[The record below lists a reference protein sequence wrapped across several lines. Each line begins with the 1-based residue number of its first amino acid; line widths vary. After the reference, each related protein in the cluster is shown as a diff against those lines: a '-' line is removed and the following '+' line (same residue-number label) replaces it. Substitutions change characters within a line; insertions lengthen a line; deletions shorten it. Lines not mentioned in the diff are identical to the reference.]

1 MLVFKMGVK
10 KISDLFKGTPINLDQ
25 LRQKKL
31 AVDAYNII
39 YQFLASIR
47 GYDGSLLSDV
57 EGTVTSHLSGLL
69 YRNARLLEKGIQLV
83 YVFDGK
89 PSKLKREEIKRRAEV
104 KRKARVELEEALE
117 RGDLVRARTVAQRT
131 SVLTKPMVEDGK
143 ELLSLMGIPIVLAPH
158 EGESQAAY
166 LVQQKKV
173 WGVASQDYDSLLFGS
188 PVLVRNLTLS
198 GRRRLPRSN
207 RYVTVNVE
215 VFHQHELLKS
225 LELTK
230 EQLVDM
236 SILIGT
242 DFNPDGVK
250 GVGPKTA
257 YKLIKKHEN
266 LESVIEAEESIEID
280 EDFDAIREIFLNP
293 VINNDYTLKFNPIDV
308 DGVIKFLCE
317 ERGFSKDR
325 VVSTLEKAKKGQ
337 ETALKQKSLDA
348 FFG

>member
-1 MLVFKMGVK
+1 MGVK
-10 KISDLFKGTPINLDQ
+10 NIKELFQGTPIEIDQ

-47 GYDGSLLSDV
+47 GYDGSLLSDS
-57 EGTVTSHLSGLL
+57 EGTVTSHLTGLL
-69 YRNARLLEKGIQLV
+69 YRNTRLLEKGVKLI

-89 PSKLKREEIKRRAEV
+89 PSELKREEIKRRAEV
-104 KRKARVELEEALE
+104 KTKAREELEEALE
-117 RGDLVRARTVAQRT
+117 RGDMERARTVAQRT
-131 SVLTKPMVEDGK
+131 SKLTQPMIDDSK
-143 ELLSLMGIPIVLAPH
+143 KLLKLLGIPVVEAPQ

-188 PVLVRNLTLS
+188 PTLIRNLTLS
-198 GRRRLPRSN
+198 GRRKLPRSN
-207 RYVTVNVE
+207 RYITVEIE
-215 VFHQHELLKS
+215 VYHQHELLHS
-225 LELTK
+225 LDITR
-230 EQLVDM
+230 EQLIDM

-257 YKLIKKHEN
+257 YKLIKEHGN
-266 LESVIEAEESIEID
+266 LETVLKK
-280 EDFDAIREIFLNP
+280 EDKIIVDVDYEAIRGIFLKP
-293 VINNDYTLKFNPIDV
+293 VVSDDYELNFEPIDV
-308 DGVIKFLCE
+308 EGVVEFLCD
-317 ERGFSKDR
+317 ERNFSKDR
-325 VVSTLEKAKKGQ
+325 VYGTLLKAKKGQ
-337 ETALKQKSLDA
+337 ETALKQKSLDS

>member
-1 MLVFKMGVK
+1 MGVK

-31 AVDAYNII
+31 AVDAYNIL

-47 GYDGSLLSDV
+47 GADGSLLSDA
-57 EGTVTSHLSGLL
+57 EGTITSHLTGLL

-89 PSKLKREEIKRRAEV
+89 PSKLKREEIRRRAEV
-104 KRKARVELEEALE
+104 KKKAREELEEALE
-117 RGDLVRARTVAQRT
+117 RGDLARARVVAQRT
-131 SVLTKPMVEDGK
+131 SKLTPSMVDDGK
-143 ELLSLMGIPIVLAPH
+143 KLLSLMGIPVVEAPH

-166 LVQQKKV
+166 MVQQKKV

-198 GRRRLPRSN
+198 GRRRLPRSS

-215 VFHQHELLKS
+215 VFHQNELLQT
-225 LELTK
+225 LGLTK
-230 EQLVDM
+230 EQMVDM

-257 YKLIKKHEN
+257 YKYIQQYGSLEKVIAGE
-266 LESVIEAEESIEID
+266 ESVVID
-280 EDFDAIREIFLNP
+280 EDIDAIREIFLSP
-293 VINNDYTLKFNPIDV
+293 VVNNDYELKFKPIDI
-308 DGVIKFLCE
+308 DGVVQFLCE

-325 VVSTLEKAKKGQ
+325 VYNTLSEAKKGQ
-337 ETALKQKSLDA
+337 DTSLKQKSLDA

>member
-1 MLVFKMGVK
+1 MGVK
-10 KISDLFKGTPINLDQ
+10 KISELFQGTPIEIDQ

-47 GYDGSLLSDV
+47 GYDGSLLSDA
-57 EGTVTSHLSGLL
+57 EGTITSHLTGLL
-69 YRNARLLEKGIQLV
+69 YRNARLLEKGVKLV

-89 PSKLKREEIKRRAEV
+89 PSQLKREEIRRRAEV
-104 KRKARVELEEALE
+104 KAKARIELEDALE
-117 RGDLVRARTVAQRT
+117 RGDVARAKVVAQRT
-131 SVLTKPMVEDGK
+131 SKLTKPMVEDSK
-143 ELLSLMGIPIVLAPH
+143 RLLQLLGIPIVEAPQ

-173 WGVASQDYDSLLFGS
+173 WGVASQDYDSLLFGC
-188 PVLVRNLTLS
+188 PILIRNLTLS
-198 GRRRLPRSN
+198 GRRKLPKSN
-207 RYVTVNVE
+207 RYITVNVE
-215 VFHQHELLKS
+215 EYQQHELLNK
-225 LELTK
+225 LEISR
-230 EQLVDM
+230 EQLIDM

-257 YKLIKKHEN
+257 YKLIKEHNN
-266 LESVIEAEESIEID
+266 LETVLEEEEKVVLDID
-280 EDFDAIREIFLNP
+280 YNAVREVFLNP
-293 VINNDYTLKFNPIDV
+293 VISKDFELNFEGIDV
-308 DGVIKFLCE
+308 EGAVEFLCN

-325 VVSTLEKAKKGQ
+325 VYGTLQKAKKGQ
-337 ETALKQKSLDA
+337 ETALKQKSLDS